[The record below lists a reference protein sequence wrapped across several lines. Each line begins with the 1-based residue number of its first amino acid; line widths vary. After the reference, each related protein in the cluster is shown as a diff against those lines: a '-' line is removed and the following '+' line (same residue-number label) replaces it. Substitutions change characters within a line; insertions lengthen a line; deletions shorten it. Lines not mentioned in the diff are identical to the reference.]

1 MTCRTRS
8 ALGLAVAA
16 LLAGDV
22 LQAQTALPDSRWQ
35 ALIGCWVP
43 STAPAEASAMSANT
57 SAQLPLLCIVPT
69 TGSSVRL
76 AAVVDGN
83 VLLADTVD
91 ASGVRRSVT
100 REGCTGWERAEFAA
114 NGQRLHYSSELDC
127 GGVRRAST
135 GLISVTPDG
144 ELLDVQSITSGVGKS
159 VRVARYVDAGAP
171 ASLPADIAAVV
182 TGRGL
187 IASAA
192 RTAAGAPLSEADIVE
207 AARTLEPVAMQ
218 AWLIERGDRFA
229 FDARALLR
237 FAEAGVPGSV
247 TDVLVAL
254 SNPRYF
260 AINRTPLNDVELRG
274 GTRAGTPDHAGRR
287 IYSDMYDS
295 PYGFGLGLGRY
306 SRYDRYGY
314 YYGATPYP
322 GYGYGYGYGYGQ
334 YFYRP
339 PVIVMQPG
347 GGGSQGRAVKGRG
360 YTRTRPTESAG
371 RAEPSSSGRSSSGT
385 SGRKASSGSSS
396 SSGGQR
402 KAKPRP

>member
-1 MTCRTRS
+1 MIHRTRS

-16 LLAGDV
+16 LLAADI
-22 LQAQTALPDSRWQ
+22 LAAQAALPDPRWQ
-35 ALIGCWVP
+35 PLVGCWVP
-43 STAPAEASAMSANT
+43 STAPAQASAMSANS

-76 AAVVDGN
+76 ATVDNGK
-83 VLLADTVD
+83 VMLADTVD

-100 REGCTGWERAEFAA
+100 REGCTGWERAEFA
-114 NGQRLHYSSELDC
+114 GSGRRVHYSSELDC

-144 ELLDVQSITSGVGKS
+144 ELLDVQSIASGAGKT
-159 VRVARYVDAGAP
+159 VRVARYVDAGVP
-171 ASLPADIAAVV
+171 ASLPPDVASVV

-187 IASAA
+187 VASAA

-207 AARTLEPVAMQ
+207 AARTLDPVVLQ

-237 FAEAGVPGSV
+237 LAEAGVPGSV

-260 AINRTPLNDVELRG
+260 AINRTPLGNDVEVRG
-274 GTRAGTPDHAGRR
+274 GARVATTPDRTGRR
-287 IYSDMYDS
+287 IYTDMYGA
-295 PYGFGLGLGRY
+295 PYGLGLGLGRY
-306 SRYDRYGY
+306 SLYDRYGY
-314 YYGATPYP
+314 YYGATPYS
-322 GYGYGYGYGYGQ
+322 GYGYGYGQ

-339 PVIVMQPG
+339 PVIVMQPR
-347 GGGSQGRAVKGRG
+347 GSDAQGRAVKGRG
-360 YTRTRPTESAG
+360 YTRNRSTGSAG
-371 RAEPSSSGRSSSGT
+371 RAEPSTSGRSGSGT
-385 SGRKASSGSSS
+385 AGTRAGSGSSS
-396 SSGGQR
+396 SSGGGR